1 MVKKLI
7 YKETKDPTTKDYET
21 IIKIQEQIIQMKEQE
36 SICFWKIFNNQFDEL
51 DKYKQW
57 HNKNWFTIDELNR
70 ELELAYKKYFEVVRA
85 YNAIFEL
92 GKVAE
97 ELGIDIKNHV
107 SELPENK
114 YKDLKFSIENKVLE
128 SGKVKTIYR
137 ATKKKKDKK

>member
-1 MVKKLI
+1 
-7 YKETKDPTTKDYET
+7 
-21 IIKIQEQIIQMKEQE
+21 MKEQE
-36 SICFWKIFNNQFDEL
+36 SICFWNIFNNQFDEL

-57 HNKNWFTIDELNR
+57 HHKNWFTIDELNR
-70 ELELAYKKYFEVVRA
+70 KLELSNKKYFEIVRA

-92 GKVAE
+92 GKFAE

-114 YKDLKFSIENKVLE
+114 YKDYKFSVENKVLE
-128 SGKVKTIYR
+128 SGKVKTVFR